1 MLFNSTQFVVFFPL
15 VGAFYFLL
23 PQGLRWVLLLGASYF
38 FYMSWEPGYVVLLA
52 VSTGAAY
59 AGGLLIGRTRGRGR
73 TWWLAAGLGVNFGL
87 LFFFKYYTFFSGEL
101 RPLLESVGIDFSL
114 PASRFLLP
122 LGISFYTFQAC
133 SYLMDVYRGKQ
144 APERHPGL
152 FALYVSFFPQ
162 LVAGPI
168 ERAGNLLPQL
178 RALARAGERHRFDY
192 DDATNGLKLMA
203 WGFFKK
209 IVIADRLAVVVDQVY
224 GQPESYGGPALAMAT
239 VCFAFQI
246 FCDFSGYTDIAI
258 GCARVLGFR
267 LTNNFRR
274 PYFAASVADFWRRWH
289 ISLTSW
295 FRDYVYIPLGGNR
308 VNEGRWR
315 INIAVVFLLSGLWH
329 GANWTFL
336 AWGAIH
342 AGYIVVGKLT
352 MPMRERLSAALGL
365 TRAPRVHH
373 AMRMA
378 STFALVCFAWIFFR
392 AESVGDAV
400 GIVRGLVSGWGAVL
414 EPARLYEVVRSMGV
428 LPRELAV
435 VAGLV
440 AILEVAHVCQT
451 RGVTLDWLSRR
462 PLPVRWAFYS
472 ALIWTIVIFGVFRQ
486 KEFIYFTF

>member
-1 MLFNSTQFVVFFPL
+1 MLFNSTQFIVFFPL
-15 VGAFYFLL
+15 VGLLYFVL
-23 PQGLRWVLLLGASYF
+23 PHRLRWLLLLGASYF

-52 VSTGAAY
+52 VSTAAAY

-87 LFFFKYYTFFSGEL
+87 LFLFKYYNFFAGEL
-101 RPLLESVGIDFSL
+101 RPLLTLVGVDFSL
-114 PASRFLLP
+114 PVSRFLLP

-133 SYLMDVYRGKQ
+133 SYLIDVYRGKQ
-144 APERHPGL
+144 APERHLGL

-168 ERAGNLLPQL
+168 ERAGHLLPQL
-178 RALARAGERHRFDY
+178 RARHRFDY
-192 DDATNGLKLMA
+192 DAATNGLKLMA

-209 IVIADRLAVVVDQVY
+209 IVIADRLAVVVEQVY
-224 GQPESYGGPALAMAT
+224 GQPGSYGGPALAIAT

-274 PYFAASVADFWRRWH
+274 PYFAVSVADFWRRWH

-308 VNEGRWR
+308 VGEGRWR
-315 INIAVVFLLSGLWH
+315 INIAAVFLLSGLWH
-329 GANWTFL
+329 GASWMFL

-342 AGYIVVGKLT
+342 AGYIIFGKVT

-365 TRAPRVHH
+365 TRAPRVHR
-373 AMRMA
+373 AVRAA

-392 AESVGDAV
+392 AQSMADAV

-414 EPARLYEVVRSMGV
+414 DPSQLYGVVRSMGV
-428 LPRELAV
+428 LPRDLAIFG
-435 VAGLV
+435 ALI
-440 AILEVAHVCQT
+440 AILEVVHVCQA
-451 RGVTLDWLSRR
+451 RGATLDWLSRR
-462 PLPVRWAFYS
+462 PLPVRWALYS

>member
-1 MLFNSTQFVVFFPL
+1 MLFNSTQFIVFFPL
-15 VGAFYFLL
+15 VGALHFLL
-23 PQGLRWVLLLGASYF
+23 PQRLRWALLLIASHF
-38 FYMSWEPGYVVLLA
+38 FYMSWEPGYVVLLMA
-52 VSTGAAY
+52 STGTAY
-59 AGGLLIGRTRGRGR
+59 AGGLLIAHTAGRRRA
-73 TWWLAAGLGVNFGL
+73 WWLAAGLGINFGL
-87 LFFFKYYTFFSGEL
+87 LFFFKYYNFFSGAL
-101 RPLLESVGIDFSL
+101 RPLLTSLGIDSSL

-133 SYLMDVYRGKQ
+133 SYLIDVYRGKQ
-144 APERHPGL
+144 AAERHPGL

-168 ERAGNLLPQL
+168 ERAGNLLPQF
-178 RALARAGERHRFDY
+178 RARACAGERHQFDY
-192 DDATNGLKLMA
+192 DSATNGLKLMA

-209 IVIADRLAVVVDQVY
+209 IAIADRLAVVVDQVY
-224 GQPESYGGPALAMAT
+224 GQPGNYGGPALAIAT

-267 LTNNFRR
+267 LMNNFQR

-289 ISLTSW
+289 ISLTTW

-308 VNEGRWR
+308 VGEGRWR
-315 INIAVVFLLSGLWH
+315 IDIAAVFLLSGLWH

-342 AGYIVVGKLT
+342 AVYIIVGKLT
-352 MPMRERLSAALGL
+352 MPMRERLSASLGL

-373 AMRMA
+373 ALRVV
-378 STFALVCFAWIFFR
+378 STFALVCFAWVFFR
-392 AESVGDAV
+392 ARSVGDAWRIV
-400 GIVRGLVSGWGAVL
+400 GGLASGWGAVL
-414 EPARLYEVVRSMGV
+414 DPARLYEVVRSMGV

-435 VAGLV
+435 MAALV
-440 AILEVAHVCQT
+440 AVLETVHVFQAK
-451 RGVTLDWLSRR
+451 GMTLDWLSRR
-462 PLPVRWAFYS
+462 PLPVRWVLYS
-472 ALIWTIVIFGVFRQ
+472 ALIWAIVIFGVFRQ